1 MAAVA
6 GDGSLS
12 YVGGKYSEGHL
23 TAQTSTL
30 GTYCLA
36 ADVAPPTIS
45 PAFKDGEDCS
55 TRRTISFRIADNF
68 SGIATYTASI
78 DGRWVAVNYS
88 PKHAR
93 ATIDI
98 DAEGI
103 TGGTTHAVS
112 FTLTDNCGNRTVWKG
127 SIVR

>member
-1 MAAVA
+1 M
-6 GDGSLS
+6 
-12 YVGGKYSEGHL
+12 
-23 TAQTSTL
+23 
-30 GTYCLA
+30 
-36 ADVAPPTIS
+36 APPTIR

-78 DGRWVAVNYS
+78 DGRWVAVDYS

-103 TGGTTHAVS
+103 TGGTTHAVT